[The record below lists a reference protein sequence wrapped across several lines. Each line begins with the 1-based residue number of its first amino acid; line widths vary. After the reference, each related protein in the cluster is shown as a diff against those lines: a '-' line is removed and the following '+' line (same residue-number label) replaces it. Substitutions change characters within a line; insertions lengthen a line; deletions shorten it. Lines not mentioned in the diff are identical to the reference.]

1 MSKSF
6 DVVVIGSG
14 PGGYV
19 AAIRAAQL
27 GLKTAVIERDA
38 LGGICL
44 NWGCIPTKALLKGAE
59 VAHTLRELDRFG
71 FSAENV
77 QFDMSGLVKHSRDVA
92 DGLSKGVDYLMKK
105 NSIEV
110 IRGFARFVAK
120 GRLEVAEGDNTQSIA
135 YTHCIVATGA
145 RPRMVPGLDREHP
158 RVWTYFEAMV
168 PESQPENV
176 LVIGAGAIG
185 AEFASLYAD
194 LGTSVTLVEMAPNI
208 LPAEDAAVS
217 TYAASAFRDRG
228 IVVRTS
234 ARVIDFEC
242 TDDSVACT
250 ILSDAGDD
258 ERRSFDALI
267 VAIGVQ
273 GNTEDL
279 GLEKFGVAMS
289 NGCIEADGYGRTN
302 VTGIYAIGDVAGAPC
317 LAHKASHE
325 GVICVEK
332 LAGVDGVK
340 PLDKARVPACT
351 YCRPQVAS
359 VGLTEANAVAA
370 GHRVRTG
377 QFKLSANGKALA
389 IGESGGFVKTVF
401 DAESGELLGAHMIGA
416 EVTEQIQGPTIAQVL
431 ETTIDELGHT
441 IFPHPTVSEAIHEA
455 VLDAEGR
462 AIHS

>member
-1 MSKSF
+1 MSQAY

-27 GLKTAVIERDA
+27 GLKTAVIEKDA

-59 VAHTLRELDRFG
+59 VAHTLAELDRFG
-71 FSAENV
+71 FSAETV
-77 QFDMSGLVKHSRDVA
+77 SFDMSRLVQHSRDVA

-105 NSIEV
+105 NGVDV
-110 IRGFARFVAK
+110 IRGFARFVGK
-120 GRLEVAEGDNTQSIA
+120 GRLAVEQGDESVPVS

-145 RPRMVPGLDREHP
+145 RPRMITGLDRVHP

-168 PESQPENV
+168 PESQPDSV
-176 LVIGAGAIG
+176 LVVGAGAIG

-194 LGTSVTLVEMAPNI
+194 LGTRVTLVEMAQAI
-208 LPAEDAAVS
+208 LPAEDAAIS
-217 TYAASAFRDRG
+217 KYAATVFRERG
-228 IVVRTS
+228 IDVRTS
-234 ARVIDFEC
+234 ARVADFE
-242 TDDSVACT
+242 
-250 ILSDAGDD
+250 LSDTEVSCSIASGDN
-258 ERRSFDALI
+258 EEHQSFDAVI
-267 VAIGVQ
+267 VATGVQ
-273 GNTEDL
+273 GNIEDM
-279 GLEKFGVAMS
+279 GLETLGVTMS
-289 NGCIEADGYGRTN
+289 NGCINADGFGRTN
-302 VTGIYAIGDVAGAPC
+302 VVGIYAIGDVAGAPC

-325 GVICVEK
+325 GLICVEK
-332 LAGVDGVK
+332 LAGIDGVK
-340 PLDKARVPACT
+340 PLDKERVPACT

-359 VGLTEANAVAA
+359 VGLTEADAA
-370 GHRVRTG
+370 AKGHRVRTG

-389 IGESGGFVKTVF
+389 IGDSGGFVKTVF

-416 EVTEQIQGPTIAQVL
+416 EVTEQIQGPTIAKVL

-455 VLDAEGR
+455 VLDADGR